1 MGSLVGCGL
10 GGSIGLPL
18 DFCECA
24 LCFLVGGADFF
35 SLFAVSCHLVVWLS
49 SVDCSSCV

>member
-35 SLFAVSCHLVVWLS
+35 SLFAFSCRLIVCLS
-49 SVDCSSCV
+49 SVDCSFCV